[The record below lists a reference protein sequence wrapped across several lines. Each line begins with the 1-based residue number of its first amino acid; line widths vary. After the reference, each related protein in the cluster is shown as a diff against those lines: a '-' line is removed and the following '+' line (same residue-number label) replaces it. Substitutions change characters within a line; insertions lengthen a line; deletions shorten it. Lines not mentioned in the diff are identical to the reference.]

1 MKKIKRTIAI
11 IMLLIIIV
19 CMFPIYSS
27 AAYDYI
33 FPVNNGGKIAY
44 VYGNSASYGGWHGG
58 IDIHS
63 TGDDYI
69 YAAYDG
75 VVGATANSCT
85 HVSCGYKCAHY
96 NTYGNYIRVN
106 QDDGTKAYYGH
117 LLKDSLL
124 VSIGTRVTKGQP
136 IAKMGSSGYST
147 GKHLHFEVRS
157 GDTKINVNPA
167 SSGGSISYSYAGYGN
182 IGSNPPPPA
191 YSSVGAGD
199 YNIINKA
206 SGKYLNAFAN
216 AGAAKSTT
224 NICAS
229 NADNSAEQKFKLE
242 ALGSNKYLIRSL
254 SNSNL
259 YCVDIKTSSTNP
271 GSGTNVYLYSN
282 TSFASKHWYFEDVG
296 GGYYVI
302 RSVLNSNLVL
312 AAVSY
317 EARAN
322 VCIQNY
328 TGSDL
333 QKWQLVSLNSAPPVA
348 PPPTTN
354 ASTVRESNFNIISK
368 SSGNYLNAF
377 ANPGQATSS
386 KVSTGTGT
394 NVCVSNSDGTME
406 QVWKLEKYNGS
417 NQYYIRSCSNT
428 GYYCV
433 NAWSPQNYV
442 ADGAD
447 VRLYN
452 YNTTSSKHWTFEDAG
467 GGYYVIR
474 NVMNSNLVLT
484 SDGNDNRANVCVRS
498 YTGGDNQ
505 KWKLVDLINK
515 EKPAVS
521 TYYVDL
527 NGFWNGAEQGTID
540 GVGTADVYI
549 NGTLVADDVTDFYNA
564 YPAGTTYEFK
574 DIKGTNGYSYIG
586 LYAGSLTGTLSNAK
600 LRGVLSFEKVDNFT
614 TASLDTD
621 KVYSLANKSAGTYLN
636 CFAGDSKV
644 TVKTNVCASN
654 SDNSNEQKF
663 KIQSI
668 GDGKYLIRSLSNAN
682 LYCVDVHTP
691 ANVAEDGANVW
702 MYHDTDYASKHWYF
716 ESIGNGYYVIR
727 NALNTNLVLTAV
739 SKEHRANVV
748 VKSYTGDDLQK
759 WKLCDATASSGTGES
774 ASQSE
779 NIQKLNTVMRNWINV
794 SVPYSLNVNTSKT
807 EIVDFNNPPA
817 TMDCSS
823 FTSSL
828 YLTVFDVNIGR
839 NTREQRKRGAPV
851 GIDKAKNKDYS
862 DLMIGDLILFD
873 WNGDTVP
880 NHVGIYSGNGKFI
893 HMTTGNAVVE
903 ASLNDNS
910 RYASILTI
918 RRIIQQDGSLWP
930 MVYISQ
936 GDSDE
941 LVGASASV
949 AIINGDV
956 LFEFDNDEQCINNIL
971 SGTLYGDIL
980 LNTEYDKLVVC
991 NKTGGE
997 LLELTR
1003 EYVTSEEYSA
1013 DEMAVLSG
1021 TIAKFYDKDGNLMFV
1036 GECKLEGMTD
1046 DTLYGDAFVDELVD
1060 ELDAMQLLNFVNGW
1074 SGVDIDVY
1082 AADAYKDGII
1092 DELDVMN
1099 ILNYAN
1105 GWDIVLG

>member
-1 MKKIKRTIAI
+1 MKKTKRIIASIMSLIMI
-11 IMLLIIIV
+11 ISLFSIPSTASQVDDIV
-19 CMFPIYSS
+19 AAAKSFIGSQDYNGYCLAFCRVCYEKAGIYSS
-27 AAYDYI
+27 QGASHAMEAGNKWIVSTSSSNIPVGACVFFDETWAPKYGHVGIYI
-33 FPVNNGGKIAY
+33 GNGKMIDAQ
-44 VYGNSASYGGWHGG
+44 SQYGGVQIRNFKTNGYRGWGWYGG
-58 IDIHS
+58 VAPS
-63 TGDDYI
+63 
-69 YAAYDG
+69 
-75 VVGATANSCT
+75 
-85 HVSCGYKCAHY
+85 
-96 NTYGNYIRVN
+96 
-106 QDDGTKAYYGH
+106 
-117 LLKDSLL
+117 
-124 VSIGTRVTKGQP
+124 
-136 IAKMGSSGYST
+136 GSSTTQSND
-147 GKHLHFEVRS
+147 F
-157 GDTKINVNPA
+157 A
-167 SSGGSISYSYAGYGN
+167 SVSE
-182 IGSNPPPPA
+182 
-191 YSSVGAGD
+191 GD

-206 SGKYLNAFAN
+206 SGKYLNAYAN

-229 NADNSAEQKFKLE
+229 NADNSAEQKFKIE
-242 ALGSNKYLIRSL
+242 GLGSKKYLIRSL

-259 YCVDIKTSSTNP
+259 FCVDIKTDSSNP
-271 GSGTNVYLYSN
+271 SSGTNVYLYSN
-282 TSFASKHWYFEDVG
+282 TAFASKHWYFEDVG

-302 RSVLNSNLVL
+302 RSVLNSNVVL

-322 VCIQNY
+322 VCVQTY

-333 QKWQLVSLNSAPPVA
+333 QKWQLVNLSATPPVTSQ
-348 PPPTTN
+348 PSTN
-354 ASTVRESNFNIISK
+354 SSTVRESNFNIISK

-377 ANPGQATSS
+377 ASPGQATAS
-386 KVSTGTGT
+386 KVSSGTGS

-406 QVWKLEKYNGS
+406 QVWNLEKYNGS

-442 ADGAD
+442 AEGAD

-467 GGYYVIR
+467 DGYYVIR

-484 SDGNDNRANVCVRS
+484 ADGNENRANVCVRS
-498 YTGGDNQ
+498 YNGSDNQ

-515 EKPAVS
+515 EESAVS

-527 NGFWNGAEQGTID
+527 NGFWNGSEQGTID

-549 NGTLVADDVTDFYNA
+549 NGSLVADDVTDFYNA
-564 YPAGTTYEFK
+564 YPAGTTYEIK

-586 LYAGSLTGTLSNAK
+586 LYAGSLYGTLSDGK
-600 LRGVLSFEKVDNFT
+600 LKAVLSFEKADNFT
-614 TASLDTD
+614 SASINAD

-644 TVKTNVCASN
+644 TVQTNVCASN

-663 KIQSI
+663 KLQSI

-691 ANVAEDGANVW
+691 SNVAEDGANVW
-702 MYHDTDYASKHWYF
+702 MYHNTDYASKHWYF
-716 ESIGNGYYVIR
+716 ESIGDGYYVVR
-727 NALNTNLVLTAV
+727 NALNANLVLTAE
-739 SKEHRANVV
+739 SNAHRANVI
-748 VKSYTGDDLQK
+748 VKSYTGSDLQK
-759 WKLCDATASSGTGES
+759 WKLSDVTTSSGTGES

-779 NIQKLNTVMRNWINV
+779 NIQKLNAVMRNWINV
-794 SVPYSLNVNTSKT
+794 QVTYSQNVDTSKT

-828 YLTVFDVNIGR
+828 YLTVFGVNIGR
-839 NTREQRKRGAPV
+839 NTRIQQHRGAPV
-851 GIDKAKNKDYS
+851 GVEKAKKQDYS
-862 DLMIGDLILFD
+862 NLMIGDLILFD
-873 WNGDTVP
+873 WNEDGIP
-880 NHVGIYSGNGKFI
+880 NHVGLYSGNGKFI

-903 ASLNDNS
+903 ASLKDNS
-910 RYASILTI
+910 RYKYILTI

-930 MVYISQ
+930 WTYIAQ
-936 GDSDE
+936 GDVAN
-941 LVGASASV
+941 LVVGNAASA
-949 AIINGDV
+949 AIVNGDV
-956 LFEFDNDEQCINNIL
+956 SFEFDYDEQRIINIL
-971 SGTLYGDIL
+971 PGTPYGDIL
-980 LNTEYDKLVVC
+980 LNTDYDKLVVC

-1013 DEMAVLSG
+1013 NEISVLSG
-1021 TIAKFYDKDGNLMFV
+1021 TIVKFFDKDGNLMFV
-1036 GECKLEGMTD
+1036 GECILEGRSD
-1046 DTLYGDAFVDELVD
+1046 DTLYGDAFVDGYID
-1060 ELDAMQLLNFVNGW
+1060 ELDAMQLLNYVNGW
-1074 SGVDIDVY
+1074 TGIDIDTF

-1105 GWDIVLG
+1105 GWDIILG